1 MTRPTR
7 AALAGLSLLLPL
19 AALPAI
25 AVPEAWAHWLVATA
39 VVLLLI
45 GVDLLRLRPARAWRI
60 EVATP
65 EVLHIGGRDSAT
77 IRITGSGGEPPPL
90 PGARGRAARLEALLE
105 LGPRLRPAPRGTLR
119 LDVEGGGTLAV
130 PLEPTRRG
138 EAEVRA
144 LWLRWSGPLGLIE
157 RTRRIPLERS
167 IAVIP
172 NIRAVREEAI
182 RFFARRQAVIGQ
194 KVERY
199 HGEGSEFES
208 LKEYQPGYD
217 PRGLDWRATARHRKL
232 LVREFQAE
240 RNHPVVVAID
250 TGRLMREPIAGIPR
264 LDRAINAGLLL
275 AYVALKTGDRV
286 GLVAFDS
293 RVNELVLP
301 RRGIASF
308 ASFQKSCAGLEYGS
322 DETNY
327 TLAIAQIAQRL
338 RRRTLIVLFT
348 DFVDS
353 ITAELMLDALK
364 RIGSRHLL
372 LFIALRDPGLET
384 IRDAPPRDAAAL
396 HGAVV
401 ADQLLRE
408 REGVFRD
415 LSRRG
420 IQVLDRTPDRLSDGL
435 VQRYL
440 RIRRRE
446 MVG

>member
-7 AALAGLSLLLPL
+7 TATIGTALLLPL

-25 AVPEAWAHWLVATA
+25 ALPEAWAYWLVATSLG
-39 VVLLLI
+39 LLLL
-45 GVDLLRLRPARAWRI
+45 GVDLLRLRPARAFQIGVVTPSILYVGADDEAVVRI
-60 EVATP
+60 AG
-65 EVLHIGGRDSAT
+65 IGS
-77 IRITGSGGEPPPL
+77 EPPL
-90 PGARGRAARLEALLE
+90 PGLRGRAARMRALLE
-105 LGPRLRPAPRGTLR
+105 LGERLEPATAANLH
-119 LDVEGGGTLAV
+119 LDVAGGGTVSV
-130 PLEPTRRG
+130 PLRPTRRG
-138 EAEVRA
+138 AAEVRA
-144 LWLRWSGPLGLIE
+144 LWLRWSGPLGLVE
-157 RTRRIPLERS
+157 RTRRVPLDRT

-194 KVERY
+194 KIERY
-199 HGEGSEFES
+199 QGEGSEFES

-250 TGRLMREPIAGIPR
+250 TGRLMREPLAGIPR
-264 LDRAINAGLLL
+264 VDRAINAALLL

-286 GLVAFDS
+286 GLVAFDA

-308 ASFQKSCAGLEYGS
+308 ARLQKSCAGLEYGS
-322 DETNY
+322 DETNF
-327 TLAIAQIAQRL
+327 TLAISQITLRL
-338 RRRTLIVLFT
+338 RRRSLIVLFT

-372 LFIALRDPGLET
+372 LFVALRDPGLEAL
-384 IRDAPPRDAAAL
+384 RDATPRDEGAL
-396 HGAVV
+396 QRAVV
-401 ADQLLRE
+401 ADQFLRE
-408 REGVFRD
+408 REGVLRE
-415 LSRRG
+415 LGRRG
-420 IQVLDRTPDRLSDGL
+420 VQVLDCTPDQVSAGL